1 MILEQAI
8 LDVKTGREADFMAAF
23 AQAEPIIASMN
34 GYRGHTLQRCL
45 EMPSRFLLLVNW
57 ETLEDHTVGFR
68 ESAEYQQWR
77 SLLHH
82 FYDPFPTVHHYES
95 ISGDVTIK

>member
-1 MILEQAI
+1 
-8 LDVKTGREADFMAAF
+8 MAAF
-23 AQAEPIIASMN
+23 AQAEAIIASMN
-34 GYRGHTLQRCL
+34 GYCGHTLHRCM

-68 ESAEYQQWR
+68 ESADYQQWR
-77 SLLHH
+77 DLLHR

-95 ISGDVTIK
+95 ISGQIRLQ